1 MFWNPLLTLGS
12 GVGIEI
18 RGEDLSVVLVRSRWK
33 GVTVAGHTLLRDFRR
48 RPAAEWGEEYHEFL
62 RSHGF
67 RELAATLALPRSEVM
82 VRLLSLPAVAAGA
95 ELASTVRF
103 QIDSL
108 HPYGEDGVYYCFS
121 LLGDSGAAEVA
132 VVLAPRP
139 VVDGYAE
146 LFEQAG
152 VKLRS
157 MTVTAAGYYGA
168 SRLIRRRAPEP
179 FLLVDRHD
187 SGFELYGESETRPFF
202 SAAFDS
208 RVMPLEKAVAAATA
222 ELRSVQE
229 PSPVEKAVGSPLVA
243 PEEFDLSRHAAAFVT
258 ALAAACPRWG
268 WRANLLPSA
277 RRSSSSRLPLAAT
290 AASAIAVAAVALVLW
305 IRGPLQD
312 ARYARELSRE
322 IKRLEAVERE
332 TRGLEREAQ
341 KARARRERLEAFR
354 RRAESD
360 LALVTEVS
368 RRLPKSV
375 WLNSMEVSED
385 SVQLGGQAEA
395 AAPLLGLLDSSGVLT
410 GASFGASIT
419 RTENREGFRIRAARR
434 AQPAP
439 QLIPRPVAPPALPGG
454 HTAH

>member
-18 RGEDLSVVLVRSRWK
+18 RGEDLSVALVRSRWK

-48 RPAAEWGEEYHEFL
+48 RPAAEWGEEYHAFL

-95 ELASTVRF
+95 DLASAVRF

-108 HPYGEDGVYYCFS
+108 HPYGEDNVYYSFS
-121 LLGDSGAAEVA
+121 PLGGSGTAEVA

-139 VVDGYAE
+139 GVDGYAD
-146 LFEQAG
+146 LFEEAG
-152 VKLRS
+152 VKLRA
-157 MTVTAAGYYGA
+157 MTVAAAGYYGA
-168 SRLIRRRAPEP
+168 SRLIRRRPPEP
-179 FLLVDRHD
+179 FLLVDRYD
-187 SGFELYGESETRPFF
+187 STFELYGESETRPFF

-208 RVMPLEKAVAAATA
+208 RVMPLEKAVAAAAA
-222 ELRSVQE
+222 ELRSVEQ
-229 PSPVEKAVGSPLVA
+229 PASVEQTLGSPLQA
-243 PEEFDLSRHAAAFVT
+243 PEEFHLSRDASAFVT

-268 WRANLLPSA
+268 WRANLLPPA
-277 RRSSSSRLPLAAT
+277 RRSSSSRWPLAAT
-290 AASAIAVAAVALVLW
+290 AAAAVAVAAVALSLW
-305 IRGPLQD
+305 VRGPVQD
-312 ARYARELSRE
+312 ARYARELARQ
-322 IKRLEAVERE
+322 IKLLEAVERE
-332 TRGLEREAQ
+332 TRGLERQAQ
-341 KARARRERLEAFR
+341 KARARREQLEAFR

-360 LALVTEVS
+360 VALVTEIS

-375 WLNSMEVSED
+375 WLNSMEITED

-410 GASFGASIT
+410 GSSFAGSIT
-419 RTENREGFRIRAARR
+419 RNENREGFRIRAARR
-434 AQPAP
+434 AQAV
-439 QLIPRPVAPPALPGG
+439 PRPVSPPAPHAGG
-454 HTAH
+454 HTGN